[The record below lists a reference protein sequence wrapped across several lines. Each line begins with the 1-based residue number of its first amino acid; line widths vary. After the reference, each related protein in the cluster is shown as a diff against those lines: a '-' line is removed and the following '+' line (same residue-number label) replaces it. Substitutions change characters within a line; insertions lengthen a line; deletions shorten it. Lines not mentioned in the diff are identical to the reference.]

1 MSSADGNL
9 TLRDPDIL
17 PLYVGMAV
25 FALAN
30 IYHTRIAKTFVGN
43 YKDKVYFYLTHLID
57 VAPMILY
64 IFKIIEIGMLE
75 IQKSNAFFTIFYL
88 EWIFATSLMLLSLG
102 RLVRMPLAIYIRI
115 IHVDIV
121 MITGGYISMLGT
133 SAEAVYIPFG
143 VASLCFLYILYTIYR
158 SYRKY
163 KHIQKKSAA
172 KRFWEKVYAFLTRV
186 TMVSWLGYPLNHIL
200 YKVGAYSF
208 ATCLLV
214 NVILDMVSKILF
226 VNTLIGSHLVYRGD
240 TSVLAVMTRR
250 MLKIHALDVTITE
263 NIDSTMTHTVALQLD
278 MHRVDPHHAVE
289 TVTHVTHVSELEP
302 VPSKRIVR
310 FDTHDHTHDH
320 PHDHP
325 HDHTYDH
332 PLKVEDIQKFQHS
345 SHSNSDHDL
354 RLSARQHSMDSGISL
369 HA

>member
-1 MSSADGNL
+1 MSSADGDL
-9 TLRDPDIL
+9 TFRDPDIL
-17 PLYVGMAV
+17 PLYVGVAV

-30 IYHTRIAKTFVGN
+30 IYHTRIAKTFVGT

-57 VAPMILY
+57 IAPMILY
-64 IFKIIEIGMLE
+64 TFKIIEIGMLE
-75 IQKSNAFFTIFYL
+75 IPNSPSFFTIFYL

-102 RLVRMPLAIYIRI
+102 RLVRMTLATYIQI
-115 IHVDIV
+115 VHADIA

-143 VASLCFLYILYTIYR
+143 IASFCFAYILYMIYR
-158 SYRKY
+158 SYWKF
-163 KHIQKKSAA
+163 KQAPLISHDVISAE
-172 KRFWEKVYAFLTRV
+172 KEFWEKVYTFLTCV

-200 YKVGAYSF
+200 YKVGVSSF
-208 ATCLLV
+208 GTCLLV
-214 NVILDMVSKILF
+214 NVILDMVSKLLF

-240 TSVLAVMTRR
+240 TSVLAMMTRR

-278 MHRVDPHHAVE
+278 MHRVDPHRAVE

-302 VPSKRIVR
+302 QPITYTQKHTKVDAYGNPRIG
-310 FDTHDHTHDH
+310 
-320 PHDHP
+320 PP
-325 HDHTYDH
+325 Q
-332 PLKVEDIQKFQHS
+332 P
-345 SHSNSDHDL
+345 NDL